1 MKSISI
7 LGATGSIGTQ
17 TLDVIRNSKERINL
31 IGITANSSVDKIKE
45 IIQEFKPK
53 YVGMMES
60 NSAKKIKEYCD
71 ENYPE
76 IQVFSGIEG
85 LIKIATLD
93 EIDTVVTSVVGMIGL
108 KPTIAAIEAK
118 KDIALANK
126 ETLVVAGEL
135 VMNKAKENNVK
146 SCNRIDNC
154 NNIGM
159 FCFLGIHEFFHN
171 IITNHQCDSFGR
183 WIMGIWFIFNQFT

>member
-60 NSAKKIKEYCD
+60 NSAKKIKEY
-71 ENYPE
+71 
-76 IQVFSGIEG
+76 
-85 LIKIATLD
+85 
-93 EIDTVVTSVVGMIGL
+93 
-108 KPTIAAIEAK
+108 
-118 KDIALANK
+118 
-126 ETLVVAGEL
+126 
-135 VMNKAKENNVK
+135 
-146 SCNRIDNC
+146 
-154 NNIGM
+154 
-159 FCFLGIHEFFHN
+159 
-171 IITNHQCDSFGR
+171 
-183 WIMGIWFIFNQFT
+183 